1 MHKRSIDLNNY
12 KEKNIYIYIYINVYI
27 INKSIY
33 SYLHICIQGFYHI
46 LYKLKTDFRIYPFSS
61 LLGRSSLFQWLLRL
75 LELIMFLN
83 NVHLTNLFSEAS
95 SLHLNL

>member
-12 KEKNIYIYIYINVYI
+12 REKKLYIFINVYT

-33 SYLHICIQGFYHI
+33 SYLHICIQSFYHNI

-61 LLGRSSLFQWLLRL
+61 LLGRSSLFQWLLHL
-75 LELIMFLN
+75 LELSIFLN
-83 NVHLTNLFSEAS
+83 NVHLTNLFSETS